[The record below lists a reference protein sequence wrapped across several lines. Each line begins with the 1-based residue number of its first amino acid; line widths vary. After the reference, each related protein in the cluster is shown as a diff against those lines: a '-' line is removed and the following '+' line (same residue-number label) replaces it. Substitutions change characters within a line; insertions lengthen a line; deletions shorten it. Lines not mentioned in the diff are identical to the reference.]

1 MKHLLSIAFIFAI
14 LTAPSISLAQDN
26 GNFRIYSRDYS
37 VVWKALLQ
45 SVTEGGDSIVNQDK
59 ESGTLST
66 EWFTLQESVSVFSR
80 GWKVKE
86 NILVERESKGVR
98 VTLNLLYQNKVGNA
112 AWRPTSNNNDYTPQI
127 YEAFFALLDKRLK

>member
-1 MKHLLSIAFIFAI
+1 MRHLLSINFFVAI

-26 GNFRIYSRDYS
+26 ANSRIYKRDYP

-45 SVTEGGDSIVNQDK
+45 AVTEGGDSISNQDK

-86 NILVERESKGVR
+86 NILVEKESSGVR
-98 VTLNLLYQNKVGNA
+98 VTLNLLYQNKIGKSE
-112 AWRPTSNNNDYTPQI
+112 WRPASNNNDYTPKI